1 MKDREESDPEK
12 RNSSNQLHLP
22 LEKEDTNMKTVRNII
37 QIDEELCDGCGQC
50 VPDCAEGS
58 LKVIDGKA
66 RLVADKL
73 CDGLGACLGSCPTGA
88 LKVIQRE
95 ADEFD
100 EDAVEAYLATE
111 KKKAAAKKPATMD
124 CGCASTHIQSFKA
137 ASPAGG
143 SSCQSA
149 NRPSGLP
156 ATKTGNSAL
165 THWPVQIRLIPAHAP
180 FLQNADLLVAAD
192 CTAVAVRNFQEK
204 YLEGKTVM
212 MGCPKFDDAESYV
225 QRFAEIISTCNL
237 KSLTILIMEVPCC
250 SAMNVIVRKAI
261 ERSGKTVP
269 VEQITISTRG
279 EELARKSW

>member
-1 MKDREESDPEK
+1 MKE
-12 RNSSNQLHLP
+12 
-22 LEKEDTNMKTVRNII
+22 VRNII

-58 LKVIDGKA
+58 LKIIDGKA
-66 RLVADKL
+66 KLVADKL
-73 CDGLGACLGSCPTGA
+73 CDGLGACLGACPTGA
-88 LKVIQRE
+88 LKIIQRE

-100 EDAVEAYLATE
+100 EEAVEEFLAEE
-111 KKKAAAKKPATMD
+111 KKKADGATMD
-124 CGCASTHIQSFKA
+124 YGCASTQIQAFPPQQA
-137 ASPAGG
+137 AGG

-149 NRPSGLP
+149 NIPSQLP
-156 ATKTGNSAL
+156 TAPVGAPSADASAL
-165 THWPVQIRLIPAHAP
+165 SHWPVQIRLIPAQAP

-192 CTAVAVRNFQEK
+192 CTAVAARSFQEK

-225 QRFAEIISTCNL
+225 QRFAEIITTCNL

-250 SAMNVIVRKAI
+250 SAMNVIIKKAI
-261 ERSGKTVP
+261 ERAGKSVP

-279 EELARKSW
+279 EELERKTW

>member
-1 MKDREESDPEK
+1 MKE
-12 RNSSNQLHLP
+12 
-22 LEKEDTNMKTVRNII
+22 VRNII

-58 LKVIDGKA
+58 LKIIDGKA
-66 RLVADKL
+66 KLVADKL

-100 EDAVEAYLATE
+100 EEAVEIYLEEE
-111 KKKAAAKKPATMD
+111 KKLAKPQQPPATMD
-124 CGCASTHIQSFKA
+124 CGCASTHIQSFPRA
-137 ASPAGG
+137 ATPGG

-149 NRPSGLP
+149 NMPTQLS
-156 ATKTGNSAL
+156 ATKTGSSAL
-165 THWPVQIRLIPAHAP
+165 SHWPVQIRLIPANAP

-192 CTAVAVRNFQEK
+192 CTAVAARHFQEK
-204 YLEGKTVM
+204 YLDGKAVM
-212 MGCPKFDDAESYV
+212 MGCPKFDDAESYIE
-225 QRFAEIISTCNL
+225 RFAEIIRTCHL

-250 SAMNVIVRKAI
+250 SAMNVIIKKAI
-261 ERSGKTVP
+261 EKAGQAVP

-279 EELARKSW
+279 EEISRKTW

>member
-1 MKDREESDPEK
+1 
-12 RNSSNQLHLP
+12 
-22 LEKEDTNMKTVRNII
+22 MKTERNII
-37 QIDEELCDGCGQC
+37 QIDEELCNGCGQC

-58 LKVIDGKA
+58 LKIINGKA
-66 RLVADKL
+66 KLVADKL

-88 LKVIQRE
+88 LKVIKRV

-100 EDAVEAYLATE
+100 EEAVEAYLAEETKKTE
-111 KKKAAAKKPATMD
+111 AEKPAKMD
-124 CGCASTHIQSFKA
+124 CGCASTHIQSFK
-137 ASPAGG
+137 PAPPVGG

-149 NRPSGLP
+149 NIPSQLP
-156 ATKTGNSAL
+156 TAKAGNSAL

-261 ERSGKTVP
+261 EKAGKSVP

>member
-1 MKDREESDPEK
+1 MKA
-12 RNSSNQLHLP
+12 
-22 LEKEDTNMKTVRNII
+22 VRNII
-37 QIDEELCDGCGQC
+37 QIDEELCNGCGQC

-58 LKVIDGKA
+58 LRIVDGKA
-66 RLVADKL
+66 KLVADKL

-88 LKVIQRE
+88 LKVIKRE

-100 EDAVEAYLATE
+100 EKAVEAYLEEE
-111 KKKAAAKKPATMD
+111 KNKAARKPATMD
-124 CGCASTHIQSFKA
+124 CGCASTHIRTFQA
-137 ASPAGG
+137 AQPAGASPCKTANIPTQLPTAKGG
-143 SSCQSA
+143 E
-149 NRPSGLP
+149 
-156 ATKTGNSAL
+156 SAL
-165 THWPVQIRLIPAHAP
+165 SHWPVQIRLVPAHAP

-261 ERSGKTVP
+261 EKAGKSVP
-269 VEQITISTRG
+269 VQQITISTRG
-279 EELARKSW
+279 EELARKTW

>member
-1 MKDREESDPEK
+1 MTERIKDMKA
-12 RNSSNQLHLP
+12 
-22 LEKEDTNMKTVRNII
+22 VRNII
-37 QIDEELCDGCGQC
+37 KIDEELCDGCGQC

-58 LKVIDGKA
+58 LKIIDGKA

-100 EDAVEAYLATE
+100 EEAVEAYLEEE
-111 KKKAAAKKPATMD
+111 KKKAATKKPATMD
-124 CGCASTHIQSFKA
+124 CGCASTHIQSFKPA
-137 ASPAGG
+137 PPAGG
-143 SSCQSA
+143 SPCQSA
-149 NRPSGLP
+149 NTPTQNP
-156 ATKTGNSAL
+156 IKTGDSAL

-192 CTAVAVRNFQEK
+192 CTAVAVRNFQEN
-204 YLEGKTVM
+204 YMEGKTVM

-261 ERSGKTVP
+261 EKAGKTVP

-279 EELARKSW
+279 EELARKTW

>member
-1 MKDREESDPEK
+1 MKE
-12 RNSSNQLHLP
+12 
-22 LEKEDTNMKTVRNII
+22 MRNII
-37 QIDEELCDGCGQC
+37 QIDEELCNGCGQC

-58 LKVIDGKA
+58 LKIIDGKA

-88 LKVIQRE
+88 LKVIKRE

-100 EDAVEAYLATE
+100 EEAVEVYLEEE
-111 KKKAAAKKPATMD
+111 KKEAASKKPAMMD
-124 CGCASTHIQSFKA
+124 CGCASTHIQSFK
-137 ASPAGG
+137 PAPVVSS
-143 SSCQSA
+143 SSCQNA
-149 NRPSGLP
+149 NIPTQVP
-156 ATKTGNSAL
+156 MTKAGDSAL

-225 QRFAEIISTCNL
+225 QRFSEIITTCNL

-261 ERSGKTVP
+261 EKAGKSVP

-279 EELARKSW
+279 EELSRKIW

>member
-1 MKDREESDPEK
+1 MKA
-12 RNSSNQLHLP
+12 
-22 LEKEDTNMKTVRNII
+22 VRNII

-58 LKVIDGKA
+58 LKIIDGKA

-88 LKVIQRE
+88 LKVIKRE

-100 EDAVEAYLATE
+100 EDAVEAYLAAE
-111 KKKAAAKKPATMD
+111 KKQDATPQPAMMD
-124 CGCASTHIQSFKA
+124 CGCASTHIQSFKTA
-137 ASPAGG
+137 PPVGG

-149 NRPSGLP
+149 NIPTQIP
-156 ATKTGNSAL
+156 AHNAGSSAL
-165 THWPVQIRLIPAHAP
+165 THWPVQIRLIPANAP
-180 FLQNADLLVAAD
+180 FLQNADLLIAAD
-192 CTAVAVRNFQEK
+192 CTAVAARNFQAT
-204 YLEGKTVM
+204 YLAGKTVM
-212 MGCPKFDDAESYV
+212 MGCPKFDDADSYI

-261 ERSGKTVP
+261 ERAGKAVP

-279 EELARKSW
+279 EELSRKTW